1 MYKPTIMILRADAVI
16 ENRIIPKELY
26 KTEVMKN
33 EEEENRKIAR
43 NEVRIV

>member
-1 MYKPTIMILRADAVI
+1 MLILCADAVI
-16 ENRIIPKELY
+16 ENRIIHKELY

-33 EEEENRKIAR
+33 EEENRKIAR

>member
-1 MYKPTIMILRADAVI
+1 MLILCADAVI
-16 ENRIIPKELY
+16 ENRIIHKELY

-33 EEEENRKIAR
+33 EEEQNRKIAR